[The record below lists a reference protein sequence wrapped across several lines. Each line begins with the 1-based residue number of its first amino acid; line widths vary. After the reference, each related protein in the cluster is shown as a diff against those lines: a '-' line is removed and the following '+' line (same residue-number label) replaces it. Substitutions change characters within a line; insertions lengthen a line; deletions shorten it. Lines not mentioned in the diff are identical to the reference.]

1 MTSQVHRM
9 GVDRRRVQD
18 VILVFRGL
26 AQVWTVSQQQVLD
39 QVSSAARPLPKL
51 AIDLIPQPK
60 KETRDNPNRL
70 RGPSLKKAP
79 GLSGD
84 HLALIGENLLVL
96 TQAMASSVLMPSQT
110 SSTTDSPPKPKRPL
124 SVAHTPEYEVNPHLS
139 ALDLLDL
146 DLMDEQALKKMVYR
160 PKHPIKAPE
169 EPEVSPALNEI
180 SPENEDETLPT
191 AWGQRKKLSRSSS
204 ERQVPSTRLGRVA
217 SFGSL
222 GLGLGLGTLSE
233 ASKRLVG
240 LSEAQGSVMLSDANA
255 ERIVRTLCR
264 VRGAALKIGQ
274 MLSIQDEALMN
285 PQLAEIFKRVR
296 ESADFMP
303 VWQMERVMSS
313 EIGPNWRDHFSHFE
327 SEPFAAASIGQVH
340 AAKLAES
347 NREVAVKI
355 QYPGVAQGI
364 ESDIS
369 NLLGVLN
376 MAKILPEGLFLDSV
390 IDHMKVELAQECD
403 YKREAECATKMK
415 SLLRSSPQYLVP
427 EVINELSTQQ
437 VLTSEMIEGLTIDQC
452 EGLSQSSRNFIALS
466 ILELLLRELF
476 IHCYMQTDPN
486 WANFLFNPDTKEVGL
501 LDFGAT
507 REFRPFF
514 VNNYYKIIEGAAKGD
529 PEQILEYS
537 RNIGFLTGYEAQVMN
552 DAHVESVMIL
562 GQCFRENAEFDFGK
576 QKTTHRMQDL
586 VPVML
591 KNRLCPPPPE
601 VYSLHRKMSGLFL
614 LATKLDAKINCFPVW
629 KKLEAEFVPHAIE

>member
-1 MTSQVHRM
+1 MTSQVRRV

-18 VILVFRGL
+18 VILVLRGI
-26 AQVWTVSQQQVLD
+26 SQVLTAS
-39 QVSSAARPLPKL
+39 QEHISKNVTTVTKPLQKLTTDLTSQKNQCLENPK
-51 AIDLIPQPK
+51 
-60 KETRDNPNRL
+60 
-70 RGPSLKKAP
+70 LKKAP
-79 GLSGD
+79 GLSGH
-84 HLALIGENLLVL
+84 HLELIGENMLIL
-96 TQAMASSVLMPSQT
+96 TQALASSALMPSRNRSQN
-110 SSTTDSPPKPKRPL
+110 DSPPKPKRPY
-124 SVAHTPEYEVNPHLS
+124 SASNPVEYEVNPHLS

-160 PKHPIKAPE
+160 PKQASKMTNSPV
-169 EPEVSPALNEI
+169 EPEVSPQVAV
-180 SPENEDETLPT
+180 ETEVEVLPP
-191 AWGQRKKLSRSSS
+191 AWGQRKKLSKSST
-204 ERQVPSTRLGRVA
+204 ERQVPSSRLGRVA

-240 LSEAQGSVMLSDANA
+240 LSDAQGSVILSDANA

-313 EIGPNWRDHFSHFE
+313 ELGEDWRNRFSHFE

-340 AAKLAES
+340 AAKLADS
-347 NREVAVKI
+347 GREVAVKI

-403 YKREAECATKMK
+403 YKREAECAKKMK
-415 SLLRSSPQYLVP
+415 GLLRSSPQYLVP
-427 EVINELSTQQ
+427 EVIDELSTQQ
-437 VLTSEMIEGLTIDQC
+437 VFTSEMIEGLTIDQC
-452 EGLSQSSRNFIALS
+452 EGLSQSSRNFIAHA

-486 WANFLFNPDTKEVGL
+486 WANFLFNPDTKQVGL

-529 PEQILEYS
+529 TEQILEYS
-537 RNIGFLTGYEAQVMN
+537 RKIGFLTGYEAQVMN

-562 GQCFRENAEFDFGK
+562 GQCFREDVEFDFGK

-591 KNRLCPPPPE
+591 KHRLCPPPPE

-629 KKLEAEFVPHAIE
+629 KKLEAEFVPHVIKTE